1 VDRIIKIPL
10 FGHAYEFRADAELV
24 HAEKIADYVVQEVEK
39 AQSSASLPGKL
50 ETVILAALN
59 IANSYFEMKERC
71 DSLSRDIDQ
80 RCKTL
85 LDRIETNI

>member
-1 VDRIIKIPL
+1 VDRIIRILL
-10 FGHAYEFRADAELV
+10 FGQAYEFRADRQLV
-24 HAEKIADYVVQEVEK
+24 HAEKIADHVVQEVEK

-59 IANSYFEMKERC
+59 IANNYFEMKERC
-71 DSLSRDIDQ
+71 DNLSRDIEQ

-85 LDRIETNI
+85 IDSIDANP